1 MECLKKLSVCSVC
14 GCRACAALQFYCV
27 LHKASALTGTGEA
40 APRRVGC
47 SCTVLGIG
55 KKRSCDSQ
63 QLQGK
68 LWQGVQQHLA
78 ASGDASD
85 KTPLIPSIP
94 HGQREVL
101 VGSGWTAHQAAQLLT
116 EAVIVQQFGP
126 SDPALWQKEEE
137 PDATLGHPRFEVEK
151 QLTTAITLQPKH
163 RAATWKL
170 NLSIPL
176 VWKVSRLRMIPLS
189 VYRLDYAFT
198 TKEILKGSS
207 QLLSPEQHSA
217 LQCAP
222 YNTFQQWL

>member
-1 MECLKKLSVCSVC
+1 MTANS
-14 GCRACAALQFYCV
+14 CRGNSG
-27 LHKASALTGTGEA
+27 KAS
-40 APRRVGC
+40 
-47 SCTVLGIG
+47 SNI
-55 KKRSCDSQ
+55 
-63 QLQGK
+63 
-68 LWQGVQQHLA
+68 WQHLVMHLT
-78 ASGDASD
+78 
-85 KTPLIPSIP
+85 KPLSSPLS
-94 HGQREVL
+94 HMDRGRFWLGQ
-101 VGSGWTAHQAAQLLT
+101 GGTAHQAAQLLT

-151 QLTTAITLQPKH
+151 ELTTAITLQPKH

-176 VWKVSRLRMIPLS
+176 VWKVSGLRMIPLS